1 MSREDAQDAGTS
13 PTTDSLSHGRDLAG
27 DDSVEQ
33 LLASRYGAT
42 QTDRRRQKVWAI
54 TGASGVAVVLLA
66 WLGWAGLGQPGS
78 QFATRDLGYELVS
91 AREVSVRFEV
101 TTTPGNSLSCAV
113 QALNAQY
120 GIVGWAIVDI
130 PPAQART
137 RVFNQPLRTSEQAV
151 TGLLYEC
158 WLT

>member
-1 MSREDAQDAGTS
+1 MSREDAQHAATS
-13 PTTDSLSHGRDLAG
+13 PTPNPRSQGRDLAG
-27 DDSVEQ
+27 GDSIEQ
-33 LLASRYGAT
+33 LLASRYGST

-54 TGASGVAVVLLA
+54 AGASGVAVVLLA

-78 QFATRDLGYELVS
+78 QFDTRDLGFELVS

-101 TTTPGNSLSCAV
+101 TTTPGSSLSCAV

-120 GIVGWAIVDI
+120 GIVGWTIVDI
-130 PPAQART
+130 PPAEART

>member
-1 MSREDAQDAGTS
+1 MSREDTQDSASAHGQS
-13 PTTDSLSHGRDLAG
+13 PVAARDPVDDNSL
-27 DDSVEQ
+27 EE
-33 LLASRYGAT
+33 LLADRYGT
-42 QTDRRRQKVWAI
+42 TTKDRRRQKAWAI

-78 QFATRDLGYELVS
+78 QFDTRDLGYELIS
-91 AREVSVRFEV
+91 DNQVSVRFEV
-101 TTTPGNSLSCAV
+101 STTPGTTLSCAV

-130 PPAQART
+130 PPAQVRT
-137 RVFNQPLRTSEQAV
+137 RVFNQPLRTSETAV